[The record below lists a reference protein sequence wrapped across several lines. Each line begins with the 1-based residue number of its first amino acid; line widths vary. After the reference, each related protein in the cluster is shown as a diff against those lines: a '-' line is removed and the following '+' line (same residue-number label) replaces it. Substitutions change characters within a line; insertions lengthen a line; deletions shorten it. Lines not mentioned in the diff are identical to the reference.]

1 LQFHVEAT
9 TDMVREWADND
20 AAAVRETGREPADV
34 VSEVTFAESA
44 LTAAGIALAHRFA
57 RLVTG

>member
-1 LQFHVEAT
+1 
-9 TDMVREWADND
+9 MVQEWADND

-34 VSEVTFAESA
+34 VSQVAFAESA
-44 LTAAGIALAHRFA
+44 LTAVGEALAHRFA